1 MTDQRASSGTSS
13 SASNSAVVLSQVH
26 VSCFITA
33 ANRATPVFEVLP
45 ERKCVRIVSK
55 PPDDRQS
62 TSPGSA
68 GASGTSVYATPG
80 TTVVPTAEW
89 DFHTLFPSSASSH
102 GSDFYRE
109 ITLPAFRTVCEGVN
123 TNIITLG
130 VHPTQKFRLLFGK
143 STGNIEL
150 TTALA
155 SPSHSFDEK
164 EILELYGQL
173 GGLLNEFF
181 TRVHQS
187 QGTGISRAVGGSSS
201 SNAFRPSPW
210 RLGIS
215 SWIVVN
221 NQVVDLLKPASAA
234 SSTASTSGAPS
245 TSSATPLSFASLE
258 AKTFASACKIVQIAK
273 TNRIVLKQNAE
284 HAHFFL
290 RLAFFHD
297 GQVSTLHLADLIDLK
312 DFKDATSSAEKHELF
327 EILTELRQPPSI
339 PARSPMTPSKQP
351 SASGF
356 KARKM
361 VLSSFLV
368 PLLTAN
374 AKSFLYAN
382 IIDSRSS
389 LRECVTLLNAVA
401 NVKGYACA
409 CKRLQGVNFIQLGF
423 QSPPFEMSE
432 KEAEDKESKQNE
444 EVRDAAAKALAAVSI
459 GESLLSRLGSSS
471 PLSSSF
477 GSLTSTRM
485 PTYQGFQAQIDSNIV
500 VSDKRKLFEAPSP
513 PPPASESMSWLQ
525 AFNQRKNDILGGTVD
540 SIAAPASLTHQSTQ
554 DADTVNSIPS
564 APQQTADE
572 YPAPTSS
579 LSLMQQQPPE
589 CSADFGVRLDSPSPP
604 SAQIY
609 PVSAAAASPQTNTTF
624 SKAFEAAS
632 EPQRTSPQQKPPRD
646 EKSAAL
652 EMYER
657 LKDSMAHQRAE
668 KTPVRRSSSLP
679 LPLSDES
686 HSGSDLNS
694 QGDLFSICRSPVSP
708 QIGLLETPASF
719 SYAPSPLPPPAPS
732 PHLMSSPSLR
742 SGSTFPGSTRNPAPA
757 LSPFPSPSPL
767 LSVMAFEGMEDTFER
782 ANVPTRVL
790 APPDLDGLDAATAGK
805 VHAIDAALLRR
816 NYDALL
822 TIVHEQQQLR
832 EAAEAQAAEALH
844 DQEELRA
851 TYEIQIENMK
861 LSNVSLRSKL
871 RALEQQTSVAKVFD
885 QYEQELQSLTKELQQ
900 LRSRN
905 VALELQVSMSIFRA
919 CVVGCSEPGLLD

>member
-1 MTDQRASSGTSS
+1 MADQRTSNGGS
-13 SASNSAVVLSQVH
+13 SASDSAVVLSQVH

-55 PPDDRQS
+55 PPDDRATPITASS
-62 TSPGSA
+62 TT
-68 GASGTSVYATPG
+68 GASGTSIYAMPG
-80 TTVVPTAEW
+80 AAVVPTAEW
-89 DFHTLFPSSASSH
+89 EFHMLFPSSASSH

-109 ITLPAFRTVCEGVN
+109 IALPAFRNVCEGVN

-173 GGLLNEFF
+173 GGILNEYF
-181 TRVHQS
+181 TRIHQS
-187 QGTGISRAVGGSSS
+187 QGVGINRSVSGSAS
-201 SNAFRPSPW
+201 SNAFRPSSW

-221 NQVVDLLKPASAA
+221 NRVVDLLKPASTA
-234 SSTASTSGAPS
+234 SSRAPP
-245 TSSATPLSFASLE
+245 TTPNTPLSFVSLE

-312 DFKDATSSAEKHELF
+312 DFKDATSSAEKQELF
-327 EILTELRQPPSI
+327 EILNELRQPPSTS
-339 PARSPMTPSKQP
+339 ARSPITPSKQP
-351 SASGF
+351 SASSF

-389 LRECVTLLNAVA
+389 LRECVTLLNTVA
-401 NVKGYACA
+401 NVKGYACT

-432 KEAEDKESKQNE
+432 KEAEEKESKQNE

-477 GSLTSTRM
+477 GSLNSTRL
-485 PTYQGFQAQIDSNIV
+485 TAYQGFQAQVDSTN
-500 VSDKRKLFEAPSP
+500 VSDKRKLYETPSP
-513 PPPASESMSWLQ
+513 APPASESMSWLE
-525 AFNQRKNDILGGTVD
+525 AFTQRKNDILGGKADPMATL
-540 SIAAPASLTHQSTQ
+540 PQTLTPE
-554 DADTVNSIPS
+554 ADVASIPS
-564 APQQTADE
+564 IFQQAAE
-572 YPAPTSS
+572 KYS
-579 LSLMQQQPPE
+579 
-589 CSADFGVRLDSPSPP
+589 SPP
-604 SAQIY
+604 SKSPIPQQPTESSAEYGSKLNSLSPQMY
-609 PVSAAAASPQTNTTF
+609 SASAAALPQANASF
-624 SKAFEAAS
+624 SEAIHVEI
-632 EPQRTSPQQKPPRD
+632 EPQRSSTQQKPKD

-657 LKDSMAHQRAE
+657 LRESMAQKA
-668 KTPVRRSSSLP
+668 VRRSSSLP
-679 LPLSDES
+679 LPLSDETS
-686 HSGSDLNS
+686 SGTECQN
-694 QGDLFSICRSPVSP
+694 DLFSICRSPVSP
-708 QIGLLETPASF
+708 HIGLLESPTSF
-719 SYAPSPLPPPAPS
+719 AYAPSPLPPPAPS
-732 PHLMSSPSLR
+732 PHLVPPSLLR
-742 SGSTFPGSTRNPAPA
+742 GVSAFAGSSQDPPPAT
-757 LSPFPSPSPL
+757 SSFPSRS
-767 LSVMAFEGMEDTFER
+767 LSVMAFDGMEETFER

-790 APPDLDGLDAATAGK
+790 APPDLDGLDAATASK

-885 QYEQELQSLTKELQQ
+885 QYEQEVQSLTKELQQ

-905 VALELQVSMSIFRA
+905 VALELQVLCPIRVV
-919 CVVGCSEPGLLD
+919 CVFADGLTVLTRSFQGQSKELQAV